1 MKPPNKRT
9 QLAIDLVSQASV
21 LERFGTFGL
30 DEERSKT
37 LAQLL
42 KAAAHTLDAKVKG
55 PTE

>member
-9 QLAIDLVSQASV
+9 QLAIDLVSQAYV